1 MPLCI
6 KCNRVVC
13 VPCVRPKLGSDTTP
27 KVYVAS
33 DDELLRRSYYWRLAI
48 ASVALKTEKKLPR
61 REFPNWMADVIHGYE
76 GQILWGHGGPFTVS
90 DTAIDDAFNDD
101 GSFRWLSDFF
111 AFALTPP
118 KQRPHYGV
126 IARLR
131 LIDLA
136 FRIARPDT
144 AQHFGR

>member
-1 MPLCI
+1 MPLCV

-13 VPCVRPKLGSDTTP
+13 VPCIRAPDGPDSVPKI
-27 KVYVAS
+27 YVAS
-33 DDELLRRSYYWRLAI
+33 DDDLLRKSYFRRLAI
-48 ASVALKTEKKLPR
+48 ASAALKSELELSR
-61 REFPNWMADVIHGYE
+61 REFPDWMADVIHGYE
-76 GQILWGHGGPFTVS
+76 GQILWSHGGVFTVS

-126 IARLR
+126 ITRLR